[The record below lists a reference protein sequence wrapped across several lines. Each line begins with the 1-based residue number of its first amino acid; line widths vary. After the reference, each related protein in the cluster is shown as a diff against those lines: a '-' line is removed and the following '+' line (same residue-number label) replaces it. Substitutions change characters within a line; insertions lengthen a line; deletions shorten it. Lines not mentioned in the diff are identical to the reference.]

1 MVPSGRRRTMDAS
14 PAFMEYRSV
23 KKGSRHKPETFWV
36 RNRGKKHASVGVFSE
51 KEGLALLRIRGSL
64 KNLGKGEKRR
74 FLLRDKKPGMR
85 DTAKTLVGRMKKK
98 QIHVYTTPFLT
109 TVSLSRDGNF
119 FFLSGVR
126 ERNICLFSPTRPL
139 RQRETP
145 GEKEKI
151 EKVVSVRPFS
161 SGART
166 LSLLCVCVCVCV
178 CVRAPCCSGF

>member
-1 MVPSGRRRTMDAS
+1 MKTSCSSSYLMVPSGRRRTMDAS

-98 QIHVYTTPFLT
+98 DSRLHNSLFNNRFL
-109 TVSLSRDGNF
+109 VARRE
-119 FFLSGVR
+119 FFLPLRGSR
-126 ERNICLFSPTRPL
+126 TEHLFVFADETRRPL
-139 RQRETP
+139 RQRD
-145 GEKEKI
+145 
-151 EKVVSVRPFS
+151 
-161 SGART
+161 AR
-166 LSLLCVCVCVCV
+166 
-178 CVRAPCCSGF
+178 